1 MTHELHIS
9 GLLGLAVL
17 LGMGAALSMQLDG
30 ATTMQWLL
38 QSTALWALVWQQ
50 TWQRR
55 HLNRASSTAAPYPTL
70 GLANRLTLLRGGLI
84 AATGGF
90 LLFPA
95 FAGIIGWLP
104 ALLYSVAATL
114 DRVDGFVARRTNS
127 TSLLGSELDTVF
139 DALGLLVAPLLAVSY
154 GKVHWSYLLVSVAY
168 YLFQWGI
175 HSRRK
180 RELPVYPLAPS
191 QLRRTLAGFQMGY
204 VAVVLWPPLL
214 AQVTVPAG
222 FGFMVPLLLGFTVD
236 WLVVSGRIRPEQPGT
251 ADFFRRLAAFSVG
264 VFQPALRVALLLA
277 LAVLLTTTAQETTA
291 TAAQSIIIALSC
303 GAALLILLGIAGRAG
318 ALIVLMLLAWQPA
331 SAALDPLSAVALFSA
346 IGILLL
352 GCGRY
357 SLWQGDDHWVNRQ
370 DGA

>member
-1 MTHELHIS
+1 MTRELQIS
-9 GLLGLAVL
+9 GLLGLLML
-17 LGMGAALSMQLDG
+17 LGTGGALAMQLDR
-30 ATTMQWLL
+30 AIAAQWIL
-38 QSTALWALVWQQ
+38 QSVALWALVWQQ

-55 HLNRASSTAAPYPTL
+55 HLNRATSTAAPYSTL
-70 GLANRLTLLRGGLI
+70 GPANRLTLLRGALI

-90 LLFPA
+90 LLFPP
-95 FAGIIGWLP
+95 FAGAIGWLP
-104 ALLYSVAATL
+104 ALFYSVAAIL
-114 DRVDGFVARRTNS
+114 DRVDGFVARRTKS

-154 GKVHWSYLLVSVAY
+154 GKVHWSYLLVSIAY

-175 HSRRK
+175 HSRRS
-180 RELPVYPLAPS
+180 RALPVYPLAPS

-204 VAVVLWPPLL
+204 VAVVLWPPFL

-222 FGFMVPLLLGFTVD
+222 FGFMVPLLLGFAVD

-251 ADFFRRLAAFSVG
+251 ADFFRRLASFSVG
-264 VFQPALRVALLLA
+264 IFQPALRLALVLALIALL
-277 LAVLLTTTAQETTA
+277 VTTTQETTTTVA
-291 TAAQSIIIALSC
+291 HTLFVALSC
-303 GAALLILLGIAGRAG
+303 GAALLVLLGVAGRAG
-318 ALIVLMLLAWQPA
+318 ALIVLMLLAWQPGNET
-331 SAALDPLSAVALFSA
+331 LDPLSAIALFSA